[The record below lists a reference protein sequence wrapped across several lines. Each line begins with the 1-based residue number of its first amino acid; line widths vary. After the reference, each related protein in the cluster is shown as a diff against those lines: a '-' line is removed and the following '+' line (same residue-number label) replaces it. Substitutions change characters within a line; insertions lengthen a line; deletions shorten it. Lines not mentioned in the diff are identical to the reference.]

1 MSWAGFFM
9 GKSCS
14 KVTQVDIIL
23 LCKVSGEVLS
33 HRCQVTLVKR
43 YLVFSLQ
50 LQGQQSFLFT
60 LGLSF
65 YYLYIYKKKKNIG
78 IIHIGDTDPLN

>member
-1 MSWAGFFM
+1 M

-14 KVTQVDIIL
+14 KVTQVDITL
-23 LCKVSGEVLS
+23 LCKVGGGVLS
-33 HRCQVTLVKR
+33 HDCQVTLVKR
-43 YLVFSLQ
+43 YLVFFLQ

-65 YYLYIYKKKKNIG
+65 YYLYI
-78 IIHIGDTDPLN
+78 